1 MLDILMDIGTV
12 LVVMA
17 TAAVFAIML
26 WAGSRVH

>member
-1 MLDILMDIGTV
+1 MLDILMDIGPV